1 MDEDHRL
8 TGLAQERPLR
18 ADARRNLGELLGA
31 AKAVFAEIGL
41 DAPVRQI
48 AERAGV
54 GVGTLY
60 RHFPRR
66 ADLVAA
72 VFRQELDACAAS
84 AEVLAAEHPP
94 FAALVLWLREFAALA
109 VTKRG
114 LARALMLDDPA
125 FAGMGVRRVQR
136 IHPAFRRLLQAAVAA
151 GEARADV
158 DPDEF
163 LDAVSSLCLAAH
175 DTRLDYA
182 QRMVAL
188 FADGLRPQASKK
200 PANRSRPI
208 EAGR

>member
-1 MDEDHRL
+1 M
-8 TGLAQERPLR
+8 R
-18 ADARRNLGELLGA
+18 ADAQRNMGELLAA
-31 AKAVFAEIGL
+31 AKAVFAETGL

-72 VFRQELDACAAS
+72 VFHQELDACAAS
-84 AEVLAAEHPP
+84 AEVFAAKHPP
-94 FAALVLWLREFAALA
+94 FVALVLWLREFSALA

-114 LARALMLDDPA
+114 LARALMLGDPA
-125 FAGMGVRRVQR
+125 FDSIGARRVQH
-136 IHPAFRRLLQAAVAA
+136 IHPAFRRLLQAAVTA

-188 FADGLRPQASKK
+188 FADSLRYH
-200 PANRSRPI
+200 
-208 EAGR
+208 AGQ